1 MIIMSRQTTVI
12 CAVITI
18 LCYSEMMFVSVILCS
33 YIHIY
38 PSLFFFVCHYYLTF
52 SRKHALSTL
61 FVSTSRSI
69 VERLFIVCF
78 KTQKFSWSFGVCDC
92 YFLTFVDALTP
103 HCHFCFGCAAAVVW

>member
-12 CAVITI
+12 CDVITI
-18 LCYSEMMFVSVILCS
+18 LCYSEMMFVCLLFFVHT
-33 YIHIY
+33 IHFY
-38 PSLFFFVCHYYLTF
+38 SFFFFFFFFFFVCNYYLKF

-78 KTQKFSWSFGVCDC
+78 KTQKILLV
-92 YFLTFVDALTP
+92 FLGFVT
-103 HCHFCFGCAAAVVW
+103 VR